1 MSLNLFNKKYDIL
14 STIYYLLYI
23 IIIILECNT
32 LEIFFIFKL
41 YNYLH
46 QNESSYLTFD

>member
-23 IIIILECNT
+23 IIIILDCNT
-32 LEIFFIFKL
+32 LEIFLFL
-41 YNYLH
+41 NYIIIYIKMNRH
-46 QNESSYLTFD
+46 T